1 MTTDE
6 RAIRNLSR
14 DFVAAVRAKNLE
26 AILDMVTDDAIFLPP
41 GTPEVRGKQAVAEMY
56 GGFFARFAVVEQT
69 AALEEVKVSGEWA
82 FAWGTDE
89 ILATPAS
96 GGPAMRT
103 RGKSMIVLQRG
114 TDGAWRFAR
123 GINNMMP
130 EAVTV
135 H

>member
-6 RAIRNLSR
+6 EAIRNLSR

-26 AILDMVTDDAIFLPP
+26 AVLDMVTDDAIFLPP
-41 GTPEVRGKQAVAEMY
+41 GAPEVRGKQAIAEMY
-56 GGFFARFAVVEQT
+56 SGFFARFDVEQIAT
-69 AALEEVKVSGEWA
+69 LEEVQVSGEWA

-89 ILATPAS
+89 LHATPVS
-96 GGPAMRT
+96 GGPSMRT
-103 RGKSMIVLQRG
+103 RGKSMTILRRG

>member
-6 RAIRNLSR
+6 RAIRNLTR

-26 AILDMVTDDAIFLPP
+26 AILDMITDDAIFLLP
-41 GTPEVRGKQAVAEMY
+41 GSPEVRGKQAIAEMY
-56 GGFFARFAVVEQT
+56 RGFFARFDAVEQT
-69 AALEEVKVSGEWA
+69 ATLEEVKVSGDWA
-82 FAWGTDE
+82 FGWGADE
-89 ILATPAS
+89 ILATPAA
-96 GGPAMRT
+96 GGPTMRT
-103 RGKSMIVLQRG
+103 RGKNMIILRRG
-114 TDGAWRFAR
+114 PDGAWRFAR